1 MSFCHL
7 PIRAKTEKSPG
18 QAALETLESP
28 LSFQVVVFGWLAG
41 GYVDTQRNGSLME
54 KEGGREECLAK
65 EKKERKDQR
74 ERGRANLHTLGA
86 VKMSVGEIE

>member
-28 LSFQVVVFGWLAG
+28 LSFQVVVFGWLARRLRG
-41 GYVDTQRNGSLME
+41 HA
-54 KEGGREECLAK
+54 KEWIAYGERGREECLAK

-74 ERGRANLHTLGA
+74 KRGRANLHTLGA